1 LCPDPFR
8 VREPN
13 KAPRSLKIAQP
24 FKAGVLKG
32 VETSPARDERTA
44 CRPSGTLFSF
54 TFEDPSA
61 KALGYFRIVLWPLS
75 PIAAQRPLP
84 TFAEARLSIMAR
96 RILNAAMEALRIFRS
111 LDKTQRATFLACF
124 LGWTLDA
131 LDFFLLTFVVKDV
144 AAEFSVSIVKV
155 TFAITLT
162 LMMRPLGAL
171 IFGLLGDRFGRRVP
185 LMVDIIFYSLMELLT
200 AFSPNYTIFLVFR
213 ALYGVGMGG
222 EWGLGASLAMES
234 LPARARGL
242 ASGVLQQGYAFG
254 FLLAAVVYWV
264 VFPHFG
270 WRALFVVGALPALLV
285 IYIRAHVPESPV
297 WERQQ
302 TTGSPSLGFG
312 RFMKEH
318 WRLFIYAVLLMTAF
332 NYMSHGTQ
340 DLYPTFL
347 QKQRGLSVNQTASI
361 AIIYNLGAICG
372 GTLLGYLSQNLGR
385 RRTIMIAA
393 VLGIFLIPVWILS
406 PTIPLLIV
414 GGFFMQFM
422 VQGAWGVVP
431 VHLNELSPPA
441 WRGTFPGVVYQLGNF
456 FSANAAML
464 QAKLAEHFVRPNGQP
479 NYALTMACVTLAVF
493 LVLIFLAAIG
503 REERGREF

>member
-1 LCPDPFR
+1 VEAL
-8 VREPN
+8 ELY
-13 KAPRSLKIAQP
+13 RSLN
-24 FKAGVLKG
+24 
-32 VETSPARDERTA
+32 S
-44 CRPSGTLFSF
+44 S
-54 TFEDPSA
+54 
-61 KALGYFRIVLWPLS
+61 
-75 PIAAQRPLP
+75 QR
-84 TFAEARLSIMAR
+84 
-96 RILNAAMEALRIFRS
+96 
-111 LDKTQRATFLACF
+111 KTFLACF

-144 AAEFSVSIVKV
+144 AAEFSVSIVRV

-185 LMVDIIFYSLMELLT
+185 LMIDIIFYSLMELLT
-200 AFSPNYTIFLVFR
+200 AFSPNYAIFLLLR
-213 ALYGVGMGG
+213 ALYGIGMGG
-222 EWGLGASLAMES
+222 EWGLGASLAMEA
-234 LPARARGL
+234 LPAKARGL
-242 ASGVLQQGYAFG
+242 ASGILQQGYSFG

-297 WERQQ
+297 WERQKVA
-302 TTGSPSLGFG
+302 TRFSLGLATFL
-312 RFMKEH
+312 REH

-372 GTLLGYLSQNLGR
+372 GTLLGYFSQHWGR
-385 RRTIMIAA
+385 RRTIILAA
-393 VLGIFLIPVWILS
+393 FCGILLIPAWIFS
-406 PTIPLLIV
+406 ATIPLLIA

-464 QAKLAEHFVRPNGQP
+464 QAKLAEHFLRPNGQP
-479 NYALTMACVTLAVF
+479 DYALTMGCVTLVVF
-493 LVLIFLAAIG
+493 LLLILLAWLG
-503 REERGREF
+503 REARGVEF